1 MFGYSTSSLFLRYAV
16 LSYHSFQLLGGSDSP
31 DRGSVYSKRGQLRR
45 KQQQQQQNIDKK
57 NGASFEN
64 RHTLGLSPAAGF
76 GRKVWGRFDILVH
89 ACECPNSIA
98 GWEEERFITGAC
110 YQRCLRCC
118 PSSEHFLP
126 RFEPG
131 GRQIVRVSSPRLQQA
146 GSEWTFTGYRDCG
159 HDGSFALF
167 RGLRIRWWER
177 WPTCNTFFFPFSES
191 SLP

>member
-1 MFGYSTSSLFLRYAV
+1 MSLYQSEKKENNNSNNNKTL
-16 LSYHSFQLLGGSDSP
+16 
-31 DRGSVYSKRGQLRR
+31 
-45 KQQQQQQNIDKK
+45 IK

-76 GRKVWGRFDILVH
+76 GRKVWGRFDILGQ
-89 ACECPNSIA
+89 ACECPNSIV
-98 GWEEERFITGAC
+98 GWEEDRFITGAC
-110 YQRCLRCC
+110 YQRCLHF

-146 GSEWTFTGYRDCG
+146 WSEWTFTGYRDCG
-159 HDGSFALF
+159 HDGSLALF

-177 WPTCNTFFFPFSES
+177 WPTCNTFFPASVNHRYLS
-191 SLP
+191 SL